1 MINFKPSGE
10 ESSVSLYTEAT
21 KLSPISKTKKEK
33 VLKDYGIKA
42 GWSKGKSDAAISKGA
57 ADAVLKKWKADQK
70 KAADAAK
77 KAAEAKNPTKTP
89 PKVTQ
94 PTPKPTNLLSRSQAA
109 AIARK
114 YKIDPAK
121 LFGYGVKGGAPGA
134 WINTAPARYVWKNA
148 QTFEDWLKRAIRY
161 GTVPK

>member
-1 MINFKPSGE
+1 MINFKPSEGE
-10 ESSVSLYTEAT
+10 SAVGIYTEAT
-21 KLSPISKTKKEK
+21 RLSPITKTKKEK

-42 GWSKGKSDAAISKGA
+42 GWAKGKSDAAISKGA
-57 ADAVLKKWKADQK
+57 ADAVLKKWKDDQK

-77 KAAEAKNPTKTP
+77 KAADAKNP

-94 PTPKPTNLLSRSQAA
+94 PKPSAKPTNLLSRSQAA
-109 AIARK
+109 TIARK

-134 WINTAPARYVWKNA
+134 WINTAPAAYVWKNA
-148 QTFEDWLKRAIRY
+148 TTFEDWLKRAIRY